1 MYTIGDTLENEGITR
16 VVLISDGDDV
26 TIVMEDFMGKRSVL
40 DPQYYA
46 KIFTVVVDAAEPPGR
61 DPIIL
66 TFALN
71 GYGWHVTATPRYG
84 VNTDAA
90 LAAFLEA
97 LNHPD

>member
-1 MYTIGDTLENEGITR
+1 MFTINDTFNNNGIVR
-16 VVLISDGDDV
+16 VVLTSDGDDV
-26 TIVMEDFMGKRSVL
+26 TILMEDFMGKRSVL
-40 DPQYYA
+40 DPLYYA
-46 KIFTVVVDAAEPPGR
+46 KVFSGVVDAAEPPDR